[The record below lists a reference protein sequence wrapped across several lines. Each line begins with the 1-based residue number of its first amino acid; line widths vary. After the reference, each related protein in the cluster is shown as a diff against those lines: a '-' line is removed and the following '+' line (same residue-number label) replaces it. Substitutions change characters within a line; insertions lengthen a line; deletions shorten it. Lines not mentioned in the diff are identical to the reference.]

1 MSKKF
6 TVDKED
12 YTDTIDQVLAYY
24 TETKISRIFEMSV
37 DMSDGDWDN
46 EEEYGNIFDE
56 YTKDLTRIGGHFD
69 WELIRNRMLDEANR
83 EYQAE
88 MKIIDEMDAILNEKF
103 GDRIK
108 DELMEKP
115 KNLTD
120 IGSVL

>member
-1 MSKKF
+1 MSKKEKF
-6 TVDKED
+6 V
-12 YTDTIDQVLAYY
+12 
-24 TETKISRIFEMSV
+24 
-37 DMSDGDWDN
+37 
-46 EEEYGNIFDE
+46 
-56 YTKDLTRIGGHFD
+56 
-69 WELIRNRMLDEANR
+69 ELIRNRMLDEAIR

>member
-12 YTDTIDQVLAYY
+12 YTDTIDHVLAYY

-69 WELIRNRMLDEANR
+69 WELRNGFLFRKQNP
-83 EYQAE
+83 Q
-88 MKIIDEMDAILNEKF
+88 
-103 GDRIK
+103 
-108 DELMEKP
+108 
-115 KNLTD
+115 NLTD
-120 IGSVL
+120 IGSVLY

>member
-1 MSKKF
+1 MSKKE
-6 TVDKED
+6 K
-12 YTDTIDQVLAYY
+12 
-24 TETKISRIFEMSV
+24 
-37 DMSDGDWDN
+37 
-46 EEEYGNIFDE
+46 
-56 YTKDLTRIGGHFD
+56 FD

-108 DELMEKP
+108 DELMENP
-115 KNLTD
+115 QNLTD